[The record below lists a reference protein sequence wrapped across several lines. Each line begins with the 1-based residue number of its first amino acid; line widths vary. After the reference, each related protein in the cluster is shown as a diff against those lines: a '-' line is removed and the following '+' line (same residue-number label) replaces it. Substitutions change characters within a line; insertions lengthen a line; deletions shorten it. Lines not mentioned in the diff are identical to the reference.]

1 MKIPLVRPDD
11 LVLARLYDEA
21 KQAVMERSTPSSDRC
36 LLAAA
41 FADQLAD
48 ADCCVGDRS
57 RCRCVPPTD
66 EEREQWI
73 ATWRDSE

>member
-21 KQAVMERSTPSSDRC
+21 KQAVMERSSPATVRRELQS
-36 LLAAA
+36 
-41 FADQLAD
+41 QLAD

-73 ATWRDSE
+73 ATWKDSE